1 MHSRPSA
8 SKGSGLEIIIPDD
21 TNVGQFIPAWV
32 RAAGDAQGTCTKV
45 CADLEGLE
53 CQNELINMINDSS
66 TGIAKARKGL
76 TALLSS
82 GSTPTTNDVRLVL
95 QEAWS
100 LTFCLF
106 RFMVR
111 VIAFSRVFI
120 ACRPRSLSTPSR
132 STRRLASNCRL
143 HALLEGKS
151 SFLLRINAEKR
162 NALPKKPKAKK
173 KKKANASSGSE

>member
-76 TALLSS
+76 TAELGEHADHQRCEVGSPGGVVTDLLFVSVH
-82 GSTPTTNDVRLVL
+82 GARD
-95 QEAWS
+95 
-100 LTFCLF
+100 
-106 RFMVR
+106 
-111 VIAFSRVFI
+111 
-120 ACRPRSLSTPSR
+120 
-132 STRRLASNCRL
+132 
-143 HALLEGKS
+143 
-151 SFLLRINAEKR
+151 SFL
-162 NALPKKPKAKK
+162 
-173 KKKANASSGSE
+173 